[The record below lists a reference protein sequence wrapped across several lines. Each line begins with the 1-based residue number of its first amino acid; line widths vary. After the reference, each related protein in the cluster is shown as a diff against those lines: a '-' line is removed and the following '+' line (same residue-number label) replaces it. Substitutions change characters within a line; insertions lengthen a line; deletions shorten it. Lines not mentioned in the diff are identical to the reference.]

1 MLSPAVAWS
10 AGEGMPA
17 SRGKTSHI
25 AESCKLENNTNII
38 LYNDIYIRLT
48 GFIRRHIE

>member
-10 AGEGMPA
+10 TDVGAPA

-25 AESCKLENNTNII
+25 AESCKLENITNTP
-38 LYNDIYIRLT
+38 LYNDIYMRLT
-48 GFIRRHIE
+48 GFIRHHIE

>member
-25 AESCKLENNTNII
+25 ARGRKLENNTNII
-38 LYNDIYIRLT
+38 RYNDIYMRLT
-48 GFIRRHIE
+48 DFIRHHIE